1 MTMIL
6 AVGEVMRVP
15 LPHLRLANLVLA
27 RLAKMMTLVVGVVRL
42 HLLRLLLI
50 LLRLGIRVLLL
61 MICLEMFGVESGS
74 GVEDSMVSGRGRW

>member
-42 HLLRLLLI
+42 HLL
-50 LLRLGIRVLLL
+50 LRLGIRVLLL